1 VGLADRALSERE
13 LFEQAEQPQERGFS
27 KGKWLACANHS
38 AADGAAKMQIAKIG
52 FGGKNEKGQGKTG
65 ADRDMH
71 PES

>member
-1 VGLADRALSERE
+1 MADRALSERE

-52 FGGKNEKGQGKTG
+52 FGGKK
-65 ADRDMH
+65 
-71 PES
+71 